1 MIPQIDFG
9 ELVWI
14 FVATCVVNNFTL
26 SYFLGLCPF
35 LGVSGRIDTALRMGM
50 ANIFVL
56 SVTSIST
63 WALNTFV
70 LPHAPYLRLL
80 SFIVVIAST
89 VQFVEM
95 AIKKLSPGL
104 FEALGIF
111 LPLIT
116 TNCAILGLALFQ
128 TNRGYGFIEG
138 LVFALGA
145 GCGLTLALVLMAGI
159 REENELASL
168 PEALEGAAMS
178 FLVAGI
184 LSMAFMGFA
193 GLFSSSA

>member
-1 MIPQIDFG
+1 MSH
-9 ELVWI
+9 LLWI
-14 FVATCVVNNFTL
+14 FISAAVVNNFTL

-35 LGVSGRIDTALRMGM
+35 FGVSGRIETALRMGL

-56 SVTSIST
+56 LITSVSA
-63 WALNTFV
+63 WVLNTFV
-70 LPHAPYLRLL
+70 LPHAPYLRLI

-95 AIKKLSPGL
+95 AIKKLSPAL
-104 FEALGIF
+104 FKALGIF

-128 TNRGYGFIEG
+128 TNRAYSLLEG
-138 LVFALGA
+138 VVFALGA
-145 GCGLTLALVLMAGI
+145 GAGLTLALVLMAGVRQEI
-159 REENELASL
+159 DLSD
-168 PEALEGAAMS
+168 PPSVVKGTAMN

-193 GLFSSSA
+193 GLFSSV